1 MDGTKSD
8 IDFVAISI
16 GLITA
21 IVLYFI
27 SFFSIVVLPAFLTG
41 AVAGFLVNSN
51 NSAKSL
57 LYGIVTSLIGM
68 SIGYAVINSFFIGPQ
83 FYLDIPLISNQ
94 PSIGELL
101 IVSIGLGA
109 IGGFLGYYM
118 KRIVN
123 P

>member
-8 IDFVAISI
+8 IDFVAIGL

-21 IVLYFI
+21 IVLYVI
-27 SFFSIVVLPAFLTG
+27 SFYSFIVLPAFLTG

-51 NSAKSL
+51 NSAKSV

-68 SIGYAVINSFFIGPQ
+68 SIGYAVISSILSS
-83 FYLDIPLISNQ
+83 YIYIPLIVYQ
-94 PSIGELL
+94 PTIGELL

-118 KRIVN
+118 KWIVS